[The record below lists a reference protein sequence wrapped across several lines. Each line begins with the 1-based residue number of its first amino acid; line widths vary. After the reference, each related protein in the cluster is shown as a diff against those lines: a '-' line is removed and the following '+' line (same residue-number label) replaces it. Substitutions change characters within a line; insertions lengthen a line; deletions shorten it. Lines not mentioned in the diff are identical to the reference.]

1 MNLDAILASSPIN
14 QTAAR
19 VVSRRR
25 GIEEPTNMAR
35 EEIVALKARLERKQR
50 LLKRVLGITTKA
62 QHKNLVYRMNTGRMM
77 LTERGKNEPRSALE
91 YKLVGEQ
98 IQRLNVRL
106 SELRAERRAVAMAER
121 V

>member
-1 MNLDAILASSPIN
+1 MNIDAILTSSPIN

-25 GIEEPTNMAR
+25 GIEEATSMAR
-35 EEIVALKARLERKQR
+35 EELVALKDRLERKQR

-62 QHKNLVYRMNTGRMM
+62 QHKNLLYRMNTGRMM
-77 LTERGKNEPRSALE
+77 LTERGKREPRSALE

-98 IQRLNVRL
+98 IWRLNERL
-106 SELRAERRAVAMAER
+106 CEMRAERRAIAEQWA
-121 V
+121 